1 VIQRRFEEAVELA
14 RRALQKPEAQ
24 LVVHCLLTTALAH
37 LGRID
42 EARQVWED
50 TLRLHPNAGIDHI
63 NKIFPFENPEYKDL
77 ILEGLYKAGMPRPD

>member
-1 VIQRRFEEAVELA
+1 MIQRRFEEAVELA
-14 RRALQKPEAQ
+14 RRALQNPEAQ

-37 LGRID
+37 LRRID

-50 TLRLHPNAGIDHI
+50 TLRLQPNAGIDHI